1 MGPDVSAPGE
11 RDRRELVQFY
21 LLDHETVLGKAI
33 DIGLLG
39 LNLLFVGVVVAE
51 TYPIAASLRALLW
64 NLEVGVAF
72 IFAGEYLLR
81 LYGAPDRRAE
91 FLNGYMLIDLIA
103 IVPTLL
109 VFLSPVSSSALEI
122 GFLRAL
128 RVIRVLRFYRFTDDA
143 EFFFGTVTDNTLRAG
158 RLLLTI
164 VILLF
169 VSAGVFYSFEQA
181 ANPNVTTFGDAF
193 YYAVI
198 TLTTTGFGDII
209 PVTTAGRWVS
219 VGSILAAIIVIPRQA
234 STFVKEWTS
243 KEKINVTCPQCGLEY
258 HDRDASHCKAC
269 GHVVYQEFDSRAE

>member
-1 MGPDVSAPGE
+1 MEHTVSGSDDRDVRGLI
-11 RDRRELVQFY
+11 RFY
-21 LLDHETVLGKAI
+21 LLDHQTPIGKAI

-109 VFLSPVSSSALEI
+109 VFLSPVSISALEI

-143 EFFFGTVTDNTLRAG
+143 EFFFSGP
-158 RLLLTI
+158 
-164 VILLF
+164 
-169 VSAGVFYSFEQA
+169 S
-181 ANPNVTTFGDAF
+181 PTTRCAPGD
-193 YYAVI
+193 
-198 TLTTTGFGDII
+198 
-209 PVTTAGRWVS
+209 S
-219 VGSILAAIIVIPRQA
+219 
-234 STFVKEWTS
+234 
-243 KEKINVTCPQCGLEY
+243 C
-258 HDRDASHCKAC
+258 
-269 GHVVYQEFDSRAE
+269 